1 MNASTHHDSTAP
13 RPAAVRVAELLKR
26 IDEAPDELHV
36 DLTPAANELV
46 TIGRPAL
53 PGLLNL
59 MASSNEETRLH
70 AQRAFE
76 GILMVEMGF
85 VPGRGF
91 SNPDGED
98 RFRALWAGQGSYDWN
113 ADEDAR
119 ERSLAAWRAW
129 LDEEDSRGSP

>member
-36 DLTPAANELV
+36 DLTPAADELV

-59 MASSNEETRLH
+59 MASSKAETRLH

-76 GILMVEMGF
+76 GILMAEMGF

-91 SNPDGED
+91 STTDGEN

-129 LDEEDSRGSP
+129 LDREGSRASP

>member
-36 DLTPAANELV
+36 DHTPAANELV

-59 MASSNEETRLH
+59 MASSKAETRLH
-70 AQRAFE
+70 AQRVFE
-76 GILMVEMGF
+76 GILMAEMGF

-91 SNPDGED
+91 STTDGED
-98 RFRALWAGQGSYDWN
+98 RFRALWAAQGSYDWN

-129 LDEEDSRGSP
+129 LDREGSRASP

>member
-1 MNASTHHDSTAP
+1 MNASTHHDSSGP
-13 RPAAVRVAELLKR
+13 RATAVRVAELLKR
-26 IDEAPDELHV
+26 IDETPDELHI

-59 MASSNEETRLH
+59 MASTNQETRLH

-76 GILMVEMGF
+76 GILMAEMGF

-91 SNPDGED
+91 STPDGED
-98 RFRALWAGQGSYDWN
+98 RFRALWTGQGSYDWN

-129 LDEEDSRGSP
+129 LDEEGSRGSP

>member
-1 MNASTHHDSTAP
+1 MSP
-13 RPAAVRVAELLKR
+13 RPSAHAPIDIGTLLTQ
-26 IDEAPDELHV
+26 IDADPDPLHS
-36 DLTPAANELV
+36 DHTPAVWALIE
-46 TIGRPAL
+46 TGRPAL

-76 GILMVEMGF
+76 GILMAEMGF

-91 SNPDGED
+91 STPDGED
-98 RFRALWAGQGSYDWN
+98 RFRALWTGQGSYDWD

-129 LDEEDSRGSP
+129 LDMDNRSASP